1 MWLFSFFLSFVQAI
15 LDLYC
20 EHFHIIL
27 ENFSPFFSGLHL
39 IASLD
44 SWWILELDW
53 IQTLDSF
60 NKIPLVALIDAIS
73 LSM

>member
-1 MWLFSFFLSFVQAI
+1 MWLFSFFLSFVQAV

-20 EHFHIIL
+20 EHFHLIL
-27 ENFSPFFSGLHL
+27 EKFSPFFSGIHL

-44 SWWILELDW
+44 SWWILELSW
-53 IQTLDSF
+53 IETLDSF
-60 NKIPLVALIDAIS
+60 KKRSLVAPIDTIY